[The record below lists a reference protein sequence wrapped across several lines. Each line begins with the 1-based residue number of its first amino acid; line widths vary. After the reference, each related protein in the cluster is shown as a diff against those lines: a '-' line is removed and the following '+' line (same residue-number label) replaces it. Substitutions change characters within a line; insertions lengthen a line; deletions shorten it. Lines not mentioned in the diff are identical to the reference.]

1 MIYQP
6 EQPELLSYVLEV
18 NRRMIATRS
27 LEPLL
32 VYALD
37 EVLKL
42 VGGET
47 GNIVLKKA
55 NGTLDFRAGRTADGK
70 DLTGPGNML
79 SETIVQEVL
88 ASKQPLVLS
97 NALQHPRFAHAPS
110 VMHYQLRSIMCVPLI
125 TISGAIGAIYLENRS
140 IQNRFTQSSL
150 PPLEILALQVAVAI
164 ENALLNEDLEAANQ
178 HLLELD
184 RVKNEFIQLIAH
196 ELNTPLTGVKAYSQL
211 LSRLLRDLEKSH
223 PRAFMTSLKLEQVVE
238 NLNGRIQE
246 ILLMVKISSAQ
257 LELIKTAVS
266 PADLLD
272 ELTAPLQSVINSRS
286 LTLNTDSFTQ
296 FPPIQADKKH
306 LLIALR
312 DILNNAIKFTPDG
325 GTVWVNGRLQS
336 DTLQISISDSGIGIP
351 VEEQT
356 RIFDLFHGLGN
367 IAKHTTSKHAFGGG
381 GLGLGLP
388 IAKGIVEA
396 HGGTITVESDGY
408 DPDLLPGSTFTIRLP
423 IT

>member
-1 MIYQP
+1 MIHHP
-6 EQPELLSYVLEV
+6 EQPELLTYVLEV

-55 NGTLDFRAGRTADGK
+55 DGTLDFRAGRTAEGK
-70 DLTGPGNML
+70 DLTGPSNML

-110 VMHYQLRSIMCVPLI
+110 VMHYQLRSIMCVPLT
-125 TISGAIGAIYLENRS
+125 TINGTIGAIYLENRS
-140 IQNRFTQSSL
+140 IQNRFTQKSL
-150 PPLEILALQVAVAI
+150 PPLEILAIQVAVAI
-164 ENALLNEDLEAANQ
+164 ENALLNEDLEKANQ

-223 PRAFMTSLKLEQVVE
+223 PRAFTTSLKLEQVVE

-246 ILLMVKISSAQ
+246 ILLMVKISSDQ

-272 ELTAPLQSVINSRS
+272 ELTTPLQPIISNRN
-286 LTLNTDSFTQ
+286 LTLISDSFTLL
-296 FPPIQADKKH
+296 PAIQADKKH
-306 LLIALR
+306 LLMALR
-312 DILNNAIKFTPDG
+312 DILSNAIKFTPDG
-325 GTVWVNGRLQS
+325 GKIWINGRLQPS
-336 DTLQISISDSGIGIP
+336 HLQIIICDSGIGIP
-351 VEEQT
+351 IEEQS

-367 IAKHTTSKHAFGGG
+367 IAKHSSSKHAYGGG

-388 IAKGIVEA
+388 IAKGIIEA
-396 HGGTITVESDGY
+396 HGGTITVKSDGY
-408 DPDLLPGSTFTIRLP
+408 DPDLLPGSTFTISMP